1 MGFMSGMKANKAH
14 RLQQQGKR
22 EEAIKLYEEA
32 FSEGLNDARYLLA
45 YALLIIREGQYQKA
59 REFLVAHQKV
69 QMAPGQRT
77 ELRVYYATCCFRLGN
92 LDKGI
97 SVLEQQF
104 RKGETGLLYQTLG
117 YLYVEKYDMDHRP
130 DFAAM
135 AAEAA
140 GAEEAPQADEN
151 AVTADGENGA
161 AAEENNPEENA
172 AEETSAEAST
182 AEETPA
188 AETDAAEEKA
198 PKLSPEEE
206 WNAGIDKAEKF
217 IRESVEYDDEDP
229 VCLDNLGEFLY
240 RVRGDRAGA
249 KEYFDK
255 AIAIKDTQID
265 TLYFLSRYDLD
276 AGDREAAVDKLE
288 KAAGGRF
295 SPLNYC
301 SREMVCQEIEQ
312 LKGAC

>member
-45 YALLIIREGQYQKA
+45 YALLIIRDGQYQKA

-77 ELRVYYATCCFRLGN
+77 ELLVYYATCCFRLGN

-151 AVTADGENGA
+151 A
-161 AAEENNPEENA
+161 
-172 AEETSAEAST
+172 AEETSAEEST
-182 AEETPA
+182 AEETLA

-265 TLYFLSRYDLD
+265 TLYFLSRYDLE
-276 AGDREAAVDKLE
+276 AGDKKAALEKLE

-301 SREMVCQEIEQ
+301 NREKITKEIEE
-312 LKGAC
+312 LKGAL

>member
-32 FSEGLNDARYLLA
+32 FSEGLNDARFLLA
-45 YALLIIREGQYQKA
+45 YALLIIRDGQYQKA

-77 ELRVYYATCCFRLGN
+77 ELLVYYATCCFRLGN

-151 AVTADGENGA
+151 A
-161 AAEENNPEENA
+161 
-172 AEETSAEAST
+172 AEETSAEEST

-265 TLYFLSRYDLD
+265 TLYFLSRYDLE
-276 AGDREAAVDKLE
+276 AGDKKAALEKLE

-301 SREMVCQEIEQ
+301 NREKITKEIEE
-312 LKGAC
+312 LKGAL